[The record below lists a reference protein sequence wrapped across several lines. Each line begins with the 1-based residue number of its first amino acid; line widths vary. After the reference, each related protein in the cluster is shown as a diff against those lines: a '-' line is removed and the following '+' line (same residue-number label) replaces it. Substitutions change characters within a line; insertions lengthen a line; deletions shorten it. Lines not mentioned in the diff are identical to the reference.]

1 MSTERAPAYPKAAY
15 PTQQVSPQ
23 SVVETTFN
31 QSSRLPQQAFNTSPI
46 FLAILNPNVGIA
58 AIESIVQGDPQAV
71 KAIDPQ
77 TGYTA
82 LHYAARRVHCGLM
95 KLLIDHGS
103 DLEARGNIGETPLL
117 LACQVGGCAYTTYS
131 TEEYL
136 HTIAN
141 RHHSACTLFTVH
153 TCQDV
158 VFWQS

>member
-1 MSTERAPAYPKAAY
+1 M
-15 PTQQVSPQ
+15 
-23 SVVETTFN
+23 
-31 QSSRLPQQAFNTSPI
+31 
-46 FLAILNPNVGIA
+46 
-58 AIESIVQGDPQAV
+58 
-71 KAIDPQ
+71 KAINPQ

-103 DLEARGNIGETPLL
+103 DLEARGNIRETPLL

-136 HTIAN
+136 HTSAN

-158 VFWQS
+158 VFWRSKLFHVSIA